1 MLRALEAVGDHDTA
15 TLNGIEDQ
23 LMDLAAPDKDPAR
36 ARREFT
42 EIYLPARRNQ
52 EQLLTEFDGR
62 GRRGAAASASGLNGI
77 ERLAAVFAIAKTTM

>member
-1 MLRALEAVGDHDTA
+1 
-15 TLNGIEDQ
+15 
-23 LMDLAAPDKDPAR
+23 MDLAAPDKDPAR

-62 GRRGAAASASGLNGI
+62 VRRFAAAIALDWQRLVLGATAAVAILA
-77 ERLAAVFAIAKTTM
+77 LAAALLARRM